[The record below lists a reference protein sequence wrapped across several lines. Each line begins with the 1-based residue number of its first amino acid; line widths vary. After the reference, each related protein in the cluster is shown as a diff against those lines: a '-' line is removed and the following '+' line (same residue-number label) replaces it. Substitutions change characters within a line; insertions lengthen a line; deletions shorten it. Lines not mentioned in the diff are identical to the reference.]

1 MFSLDFHPSIVAVD
15 VALKFIDLLPI
26 GWNLELLT
34 LRCDRLVVGRGTC
47 DMIPR
52 LKKERSAE
60 EVPDMASGISGGN
73 YFSNINQQLAK
84 GPDMKTA
91 ESLRQTGGTANLQ
104 RKGSKTVK
112 KDEDGGVQLSDA
124 AQKSLHASH
133 LEHIEGHEAE
143 LAHQAGLQETEDNAE
158 SQDLKMKRGYERD
171 QEEKAEASA
180 AGYGQVPEG
189 YGVVRGVNGVEQV
202 VASDQIEELKA
213 LDNDL
218 EHVEN
223 RVLGDIPQQ
232 SLEAAERV
240 LDTQM
245 KDGLKKVANLKPVP
259 EAQDAGR
266 MELSAV
272 DFLVEPLEIRETGN
286 DRSLPMTLDFPD
298 SMMEVA
304 REKAADALASGQSS
318 QEEMLNP

>member
-1 MFSLDFHPSIVAVD
+1 MSSFDLHPSSVAVD
-15 VALKFIDLLPI
+15 PGWKFIDLLPI

-34 LRCDRLVVGRGTC
+34 LRCDTLVVGRGTC

>member
-1 MFSLDFHPSIVAVD
+1 MSSFDLHPSSVAVD
-15 VALKFIDLLPI
+15 PGWKFIDLLPI

>member
-1 MFSLDFHPSIVAVD
+1 
-15 VALKFIDLLPI
+15 
-26 GWNLELLT
+26 
-34 LRCDRLVVGRGTC
+34 
-47 DMIPR
+47 
-52 LKKERSAE
+52 
-60 EVPDMASGISGGN
+60 MASSIGGGN
-73 YFSNINQQLAK
+73 YFSNINLQQAK

-91 ESLRQTGGTANLQ
+91 ENLRQTGGTANLQ
-104 RKGSKTVK
+104 RKGSKTIK

-124 AQKSLHASH
+124 AQKSLHAAH
-133 LEHIEGHEAE
+133 QEHIQGHEAE
-143 LAHQAGLQETEDNAE
+143 LAHQAGLQETEENGE
-158 SQDLKMKRGYERD
+158 SHELKMKRGYERD
-171 QEEKAEASA
+171 QEEKAEANA
-180 AGYGQVPEG
+180 AGQGQVPEG
-189 YGVVRGVNGVEQV
+189 YGIVKGFNGVEQV

-232 SLEAAERV
+232 NLEAAERV

-286 DRSLPMTLDFPD
+286 DRSQPMSLEFPD
-298 SMMEVA
+298 SMTEIA
-304 REKAADALASGQSS
+304 RERAADALASGQVS
-318 QEEMLNP
+318 QEEMLNS

>member
-1 MFSLDFHPSIVAVD
+1 
-15 VALKFIDLLPI
+15 
-26 GWNLELLT
+26 
-34 LRCDRLVVGRGTC
+34 
-47 DMIPR
+47 
-52 LKKERSAE
+52 
-60 EVPDMASGISGGN
+60 MASGISGGN

-91 ESLRQTGGTANLQ
+91 ENLRQTGGTANTQ

-124 AQKSLHASH
+124 AQKSLHAAH

-180 AGYGQVPEG
+180 AGHGQVPEG
-189 YGVVRGVNGVEQV
+189 YGVVKGVNGVEQV

-304 REKAADALASGQSS
+304 REKAADALASGHTT